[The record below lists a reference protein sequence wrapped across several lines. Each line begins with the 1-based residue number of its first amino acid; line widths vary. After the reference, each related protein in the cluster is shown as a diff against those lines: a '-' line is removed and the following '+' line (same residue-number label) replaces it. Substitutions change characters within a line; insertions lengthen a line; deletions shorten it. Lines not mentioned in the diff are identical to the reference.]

1 MNRTKTKRRPSRLL
15 ALCLSLTVALGLLT
29 VPVAAVDYQEGIDEY
44 YEGHSTQQ
52 FGNNHLIFNVPVRYY
67 DTAAGENVYSNTL
80 QVSGVLMMDG
90 LEEVAVTCGE
100 LAVALFDIYKMH
112 SYLAVCDS
120 DCVRLAVQPG
130 HYIVGGRDKIKL
142 EYYVVGV
149 YHQRKQHENRENY
162 QYDLSRGVF
171 PHAFL
176 SALFSCHS
184 VSPSR
189 GR

>member
-29 VPVAAVDYQEGIDEY
+29 VPVSAVDYQEGIDEY

-90 LEEVAVTCGE
+90 LEEVAVTCGGVSRTVSASSGQKFSLE
-100 LAVALFDIYKMH
+100 LTLTHSGTAAAEVATRRSGETAFRNVTH
-112 SYLAVCDS
+112 GQYLYQ
-120 DCVRLAVQPG
+120 RMPN
-130 HYIVGGRDKIKL
+130 GG
-142 EYYVVGV
+142 
-149 YHQRKQHENRENY
+149 
-162 QYDLSRGVF
+162 YDL
-171 PHAFL
+171 AL
-176 SALFSCHS
+176 SI
-184 VSPSR
+184 R
-189 GR
+189 E